1 MAARGP
7 LLKARVEV
15 QVFPTSMVNM
25 VLRSVAQRHAGA
37 RGRGAGCLRFCV
49 GSLTLASTPRD
60 REGNSADERHL
71 AVGPRVVRWKRQ
83 GVITKPT
90 RPERG
95 RERSSLSSCRSRPWC
110 RWASSPS
117 PWALPASA
125 WAGFITHS
133 RARCEIGSIAPARFA
148 PIREQPCAT
157 QHTACTG
164 GGDPPLAP
172 PPLVRQLATVA
183 PAAALPYPPSE
194 LSARVCI
201 RPPIRLPSD
210 ARRR

>member
-1 MAARGP
+1 M
-7 LLKARVEV
+7 
-15 QVFPTSMVNM
+15 
-25 VLRSVAQRHAGA
+25 
-37 RGRGAGCLRFCV
+37 
-49 GSLTLASTPRD
+49 
-60 REGNSADERHL
+60 
-71 AVGPRVVRWKRQ
+71 
-83 GVITKPT
+83 ITKPT

-172 PPLVRQLATVA
+172 PSSRA
-183 PAAALPYPPSE
+183 PASYRCTRCRPPLPPQRAISKSLHTPSHPPTLRCTPALE
-194 LSARVCI
+194 VGQARV
-201 RPPIRLPSD
+201 RAAAAEETAEVKAGSAARAVAGLERGGSLTPLLPFPCHELTYDPCVPVRS
-210 ARRR
+210 ATSR